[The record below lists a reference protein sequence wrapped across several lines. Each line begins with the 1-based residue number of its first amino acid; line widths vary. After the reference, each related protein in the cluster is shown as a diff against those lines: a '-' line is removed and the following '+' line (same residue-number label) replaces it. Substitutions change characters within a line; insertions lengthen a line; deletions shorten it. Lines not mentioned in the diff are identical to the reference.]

1 MFRAKLCLR
10 AKSIL
15 QNLVVRPAFN
25 KQKEQKMRDFFI
37 NSFEILVGVIVVL
50 LSIGVVI
57 AAVAVAFGAGG
68 SEMQGGPLAGLAIL
82 IGGAIYVI
90 FLGGLMYMGLGIYQN
105 TKRTAAAV
113 EKLAAR

>member
-1 MFRAKLCLR
+1 
-10 AKSIL
+10 
-15 QNLVVRPAFN
+15 
-25 KQKEQKMRDFFI
+25 MRDFFI

-50 LSIGVVI
+50 LSLGVLVF
-57 AAVAVAFGAGG
+57 AAMAAFGGG
-68 SEMQGGPLAGLAIL
+68 TGMGMGGQSGPLMGLAIL

-90 FLGGLMYMGLGIYQN
+90 FIGGLMYMGLGIYQN